1 MALGDLNRDGL
12 DELVLGAPSA
22 TPVGGTGAGI
32 VYVVSGQSTPLP
44 SRLELGSSPAGVSR
58 VMGDNPRDRT
68 GSAVAVGDVDGDQ
81 IGDLIVGARLA
92 DPPGRFNA
100 GAVFIVY
107 GQNGGDIPDV
117 DLSGNPPGVTRIFG
131 EEANDLTGQSVAA
144 GDVNGDGVSDLILG
158 APGSFLTDDRESES
172 PGKVF
177 VIYGRATFPGLVD
190 LNADPPMVSRILG
203 ANGYLP
209 DSGFSD
215 RTGQS
220 VASGDLNGDGFADP
234 ITGAPGADPNDLVD
248 AGKAYLFLAGP
259 KPDLRVSSGGLA
271 FGNVVVGQSKQIDV
285 VVTNGGTALLLINT
299 ITVSNSKFKALPPGP
314 YALIA
319 GDSLFVGV
327 TFSPTAAGPQSG
339 TLTITTSND
348 PEKGAVTLPLSGTG
362 AQPDIDVPPSVS
374 FGSVALG
381 SPAVSTLLIS
391 NLGSSKL
398 TVRKITSSDNQFV
411 SQPDSLVVPSGAKLR
426 VTIIFTPTVLGAT
439 SATLS
444 LLSDDPDEGN
454 VIVALSGSAA
464 SPKVSISVSNLNF
477 GSVLLGSS
485 FELTLTVS
493 NLGDAD
499 LSVSQVASDN
509 PQFTVFPTAFT
520 VGGSKDQEVT
530 VTFTPSAT
538 GPQTG
543 TLKLNTNDPITP
555 TLTIAATGDGGRQP
569 AIELSASQLNF
580 GTVDVGASR
589 DTTFFVHN
597 RGDGILVVHSV
608 VASDTQFVPQPDSFA
623 VASQD
628 SVEVTLR
635 FSPHSDKDLSAA
647 LLISS
652 NDLASRN
659 SIVTLSGRGAI
670 RVASEVSVES
680 LEFGEVEVGT
690 QDTLTLMIFSRGN
703 ASLIVFSAVSSDSQF
718 VAEIDSSTIAG
729 GDSTQVAVIFSPT
742 ALREVSATL
751 TILTNDFVRGVIPVA
766 LVGSGVRPMRLF
778 LDLDPAVG
786 NQAATTDTIQV
797 SSCSASIGLYLENAL
812 NLSSFEVTLRLVPAA
827 NLMFSSFSDGG
838 PDEENFL
845 RSAGG
850 GLTLSAAQTEINI
863 VTVNGSISNPTLDTA
878 PDGNGLLAVLNFQTF
893 NTPDGFSEGDS
904 AIVQLEEAI
913 FTRLVNTG
921 PDTLRNSTAAKLV
934 FSNIPGDCN
943 ADGMIDMDDF
953 FLLAGAFGAD
963 KEAVTYDPICDINRD
978 DVIDLNDFFL
988 LADRL
993 GTRVESC
1000 RKLGTDIE

>member
-1 MALGDLNRDGL
+1 M
-12 DELVLGAPSA
+12 
-22 TPVGGTGAGI
+22 
-32 VYVVSGQSTPLP
+32 
-44 SRLELGSSPAGVSR
+44 
-58 VMGDNPRDRT
+58 
-68 GSAVAVGDVDGDQ
+68 
-81 IGDLIVGARLA
+81 
-92 DPPGRFNA
+92 
-100 GAVFIVY
+100 Y
-107 GQNGGDIPDV
+107 GQNGGDIPDI

-177 VIYGRATFPGLVD
+177 VVYGRATFPGVVD
-190 LNADPPMVSRILG
+190 LNANPPMVSRILG

-248 AGKAYLFLAGP
+248 AGKAYLFFAGP

-271 FGNVVVGQSKQIDV
+271 FGNVVVGQSKQSDV

-374 FGSVALG
+374 FGSVPLG

-391 NLGSSKL
+391 NLGSSSL

-411 SQPDSLVVPSGAKLR
+411 TQPDSLVVPSGAKLR

-454 VIVALSGSAA
+454 VIVGLSGSAA
-464 SPKVSISVSNLNF
+464 TPKVSASVSNLTF

-530 VTFTPSAT
+530 VTFTPSLT
-538 GPQTG
+538 GPQAG
-543 TLKLNTNDPITP
+543 TLTLSTNDPITP
-555 TLTIAATGDGGRQP
+555 TLTISATGDGGRQP
-569 AIELSASQLNF
+569 AIELSTSQLNF

-628 SVEVTLR
+628 SVQVTLR
-635 FSPHSDKDLSAA
+635 FSPQSDKDLSAA

-659 SIVTLSGRGAI
+659 SVVTLSGRGAI

-690 QDTLTLMIFSRGN
+690 EDTLTLTIFSSGN

-729 GDSTQVAVIFSPT
+729 GDSTQVEVIFSPT

-751 TILTNDFVRGVIPVA
+751 TILTNDFVRGSFRWLLSGAGQDRCAFFSTSILPSAIRRPQQIPYRLA
-766 LVGSGVRPMRLF
+766 LVRLRSDSIWKTPSTFPLSSSRSGWF
-778 LDLDPAVG
+778 LQP
-786 NQAATTDTIQV
+786 T
-797 SSCSASIGLYLENAL
+797 SCSVRS
-812 NLSSFEVTLRLVPAA
+812 R
-827 NLMFSSFSDGG
+827 MGG
-838 PDEENFL
+838 PTRRTFFAL
-845 RSAGG
+845 LVG
-850 GLTLSAAQTEINI
+850 GLPSRPHKPK
-863 VTVNGSISNPTLDTA
+863 SIS
-878 PDGNGLLAVLNFQTF
+878 
-893 NTPDGFSEGDS
+893 
-904 AIVQLEEAI
+904 
-913 FTRLVNTG
+913 
-921 PDTLRNSTAAKLV
+921 
-934 FSNIPGDCN
+934 
-943 ADGMIDMDDF
+943 
-953 FLLAGAFGAD
+953 
-963 KEAVTYDPICDINRD
+963 
-978 DVIDLNDFFL
+978 
-988 LADRL
+988 
-993 GTRVESC
+993 
-1000 RKLGTDIE
+1000 